1 MGSQIPQKKNKSP
14 VGKGE
19 GEGEMEKG
27 TERDGERKGPLKR
40 CAHKATKHLG
50 TCRARQVEI
59 ETKLPLS
66 FLAGGWL
73 GVKDLN
79 VVAFTSELS
88 NILIGPCNPSDDQ

>member
-1 MGSQIPQKKNKSP
+1 MLSMNRIPNPREEKQITS
-14 VGKGE
+14 GKG
-19 GEGEMEKG
+19 GGRG
-27 TERDGERKGPLKR
+27 RDGERDRERWREKGRPLKR

-79 VVAFTSELS
+79 VVAFTSEPLQY
-88 NILIGPCNPSDDQ
+88 IDRAM